1 MMHEKKRYNVTIC
14 GEQYTLISADD
25 EQHVQESVHL
35 VDQAMQ
41 EIAAKSTSST
51 NQHTVAVLAAL
62 RMASSM
68 LKVTDGQAEKV
79 MRHQKL
85 IALLDE
91 AFATVSDG

>member
-1 MMHEKKRYNVTIC
+1 MMGEKKRYNVTIC
-14 GEQYTLISADD
+14 GEQYTLISADH
-25 EQHVQESVHL
+25 ERHVQESVHL

-41 EIAAKSTSST
+41 EIAAKSTSSL

-68 LKVTDGQAEKV
+68 LKVTDEQAENT

-85 IALLDE
+85 IALLDK
-91 AFATVSDG
+91 ALTTVSDG